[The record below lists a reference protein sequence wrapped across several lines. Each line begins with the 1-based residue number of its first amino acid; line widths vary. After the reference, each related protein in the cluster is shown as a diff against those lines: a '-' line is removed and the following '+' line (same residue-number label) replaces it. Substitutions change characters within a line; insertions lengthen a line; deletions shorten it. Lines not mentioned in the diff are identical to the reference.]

1 MAAFVMGRRES
12 TEMAGLAFEQFA
24 GGAFC
29 LLTALPLGGL
39 VGNEGEMPADG
50 GRMPAACG
58 VGDFSGVS
66 RLAQM
71 PFCDNP
77 LAIFELEGQAKRAFE
92 SSGTVTEAAR
102 HYESR

>member
-1 MAAFVMGRRES
+1 
-12 TEMAGLAFEQFA
+12 MAGVAVEQFA

-39 VGNEGEMPADG
+39 VGKEGEMLADG
-50 GRMPAACG
+50 GRKPAECAG
-58 VGDFSGVS
+58 GGFSGVS

-71 PFCDNP
+71 PFCGNP
-77 LAIFELEGQAKRAFE
+77 LTIFELKGQAKRAFE

-102 HYESR
+102 HHESR